1 MRITGITTRRVSTLM
16 RFDSDGKVGRRV
28 LIRLVVFSR
37 STGAWPSVIDEFY
50 SSQKAKKAAG
60 SMDTST

>member
-1 MRITGITTRRVSTLM
+1 MRITGITTRRVSTHEI
-16 RFDSDGKVGRRV
+16 RSGREVGRRV